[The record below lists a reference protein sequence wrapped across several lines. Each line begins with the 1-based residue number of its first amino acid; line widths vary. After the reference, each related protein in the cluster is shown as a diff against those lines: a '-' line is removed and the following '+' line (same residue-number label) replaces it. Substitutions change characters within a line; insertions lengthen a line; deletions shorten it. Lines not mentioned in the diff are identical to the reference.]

1 MASNFEIA
9 IDKNSD
15 SIGLKLAGDFDGTS
29 ACELINAI
37 KKVPQDAVRIS
48 IHTNGLKN
56 IYPFG
61 LDIFHKIMRSL
72 NCRYSRRLVFTGNNA
87 SQLSPGHS
95 LLAS

>member
-72 NCRYSRRLVFTGNNA
+72 NRQSTKVVFTGNNA